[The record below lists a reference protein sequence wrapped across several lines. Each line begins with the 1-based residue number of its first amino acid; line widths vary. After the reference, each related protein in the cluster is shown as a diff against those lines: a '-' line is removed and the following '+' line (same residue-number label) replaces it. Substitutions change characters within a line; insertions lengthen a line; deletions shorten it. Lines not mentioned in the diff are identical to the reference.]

1 MTTTT
6 KESWTRRT
14 LRHGYPKRVSS
25 RTRTT
30 GLFVL
35 VVLAMGGG
43 YVAIRV
49 GVESVPPLFLAS
61 LRFYLTAAVLLSV
74 TAATG
79 RIWWP
84 QTRTDWTAV
93 TVLGVLVFAGAI
105 GFLFVGQQHTTAS
118 VAAIVMC
125 LGPVLTALIARTL
138 LPNERLSRRQGAGI
152 VFGLLGAVIIVQPDF
167 AGFELGAETGAGMVL
182 CAAVSGSLGGVLL
195 SRLRTTASLM
205 VQAGWG
211 AVLGG
216 LVLHAVSVTLGEPG
230 GAVVWTPA
238 LIGVLVYLSVVVGG
252 IGYMAF
258 LALLRTVGPTRTSFT
273 SYVSPLVAILLGWV
287 VLHEPLTVGVAV
299 GFGSIVIGFVLLN
312 GVPGH
317 EQ

>member
-6 KESWTRRT
+6 ESWTRRT
-14 LRHGYPKRVSS
+14 LRHGYPKGVSP

-35 VVLAMGGG
+35 VALAMGGG
-43 YVAIRV
+43 YVTIRV
-49 GVESVPPLFLAS
+49 GVDSVPPLFLAS

-105 GFLFVGQQHTTAS
+105 GFLFVGQQYTTAAG
-118 VAAIVMC
+118 AAIVMC
-125 LGPVLTALIARTL
+125 LGPVLTALIARAL
-138 LPNERLSRRQGAGI
+138 LPNERLSRRQVAGI

-167 AGFELGAETGAGMVL
+167 TDFELGAEIGAGMVL
-182 CAAVSGSLGGVLL
+182 CAAASGSLGGVLL
-195 SRLRTTASLM
+195 GRLRTTAILM

-216 LVLHAVSVTLGEPG
+216 LILHAVSIGLGEPVR
-230 GAVVWTPA
+230 AVVWTPA
-238 LIGVLVYLSVVVGG
+238 LVGVVVYLSVVVGG
-252 IGYMAF
+252 IGYVAF
-258 LALLRTVGPTRTSFT
+258 LALLETVGPTRTSFT
-273 SYVSPLVAILLGWV
+273 SYVSPLVAILIGWM
-287 VLHEPLTVGVAV
+287 VLHEPLTVGIAG

-312 GVPGH
+312 GVFSH